1 MKLLFLKY
9 RRGFVKEA
17 NLNVVFDDVTLMKMK
32 IVNIYFKEKIRQRLS
47 ATNIWT
53 TENEKQTPEQ
63 YLERQKENEKNR
75 NKQKKPKATNPFQPT
90 KTFQSTGVC
99 LVR

>member
-17 NLNVVFDDVTLMKMK
+17 NLDVGFDDVTLMKMK

-63 YLERQKENEKNR
+63 YLERQKENERKR
-75 NKQKKPKATNPFQPT
+75 NKQKKT
-90 KTFQSTGVC
+90 
-99 LVR
+99 